1 MSIRWII
8 NLCVSI
14 INPYIPNL
22 KQNFHF
28 FTMYCI
34 MTLMDFEDKDIYALI
49 EKIGVH
55 YNQNV
60 ANRYIR
66 PVLGAVLAESEFS
79 GDCTALTERF
89 EQYQY
94 QGYYLDDLYR
104 QILALF
110 KLCEKIEKISLPDL
124 RNQAAGVM
132 KGISSEREKVIRDIA
147 VNNLPYNISILK
159 EMLASLFAK
168 AKQEDSRMNNG
179 TPAVMNTIPGIV
191 DLEKFQ

>member
-1 MSIRWII
+1 MTIRWII

>member
-1 MSIRWII
+1 M
-8 NLCVSI
+8 SI

-22 KQNFHF
+22 KQNFQF

-34 MTLMDFEDKDIYALI
+34 MILMDFEDKDIYALI

-147 VNNLPYNISILK
+147 VNNLPYNISLLK

-179 TPAVMNTIPGIV
+179 IPAVMNTIPGIV

>member
-1 MSIRWII
+1 MI
-8 NLCVSI
+8 
-14 INPYIPNL
+14 
-22 KQNFHF
+22 
-28 FTMYCI
+28 
-34 MTLMDFEDKDIYALI
+34 LMDFEDKDIYALI

-110 KLCEKIEKISLPDL
+110 KLCEKIEKFPCRI
-124 RNQAAGVM
+124 
-132 KGISSEREKVIRDIA
+132 
-147 VNNLPYNISILK
+147 
-159 EMLASLFAK
+159 
-168 AKQEDSRMNNG
+168 
-179 TPAVMNTIPGIV
+179 
-191 DLEKFQ
+191 

>member
-1 MSIRWII
+1 M
-8 NLCVSI
+8 
-14 INPYIPNL
+14 IP
-22 KQNFHF
+22 
-28 FTMYCI
+28 
-34 MTLMDFEDKDIYALI
+34 MDFEDKEIYTLI

-55 YNQNV
+55 YNQNI

-104 QILALF
+104 QILALY

-147 VNNLPYNISILK
+147 VNNLPYNISLLK
-159 EMLASLFAK
+159 EMLTALFTK

-179 TPAVMNTIPGIV
+179 IPVVMNTIPGIA
-191 DLEKFQ
+191 DLEKIQ

>member
-1 MSIRWII
+1 
-8 NLCVSI
+8 
-14 INPYIPNL
+14 
-22 KQNFHF
+22 
-28 FTMYCI
+28 
-34 MTLMDFEDKDIYALI
+34 MDFEDKDIYALI

-110 KLCEKIEKISLPDL
+110 KLCEKIEKISNVKYESNMLSFTL
-124 RNQAAGVM
+124 HEAGEVDFWL
-132 KGISSEREKVIRDIA
+132 GH
-147 VNNLPYNISILK
+147 
-159 EMLASLFAK
+159 
-168 AKQEDSRMNNG
+168 G
-179 TPAVMNTIPGIV
+179 TPISHDAKIIDLGEGHWRAVPHKLNENQIIHIY
-191 DLEKFQ
+191 KK